1 MFVTSNIN
9 ISNMKKLLAF
19 LALLI
24 FSTSFAGTAKA
35 NGTAKEKPQLVIF
48 ETDMGND
55 IDDALAL
62 DLLYKYMDQGKIK
75 LLAIMTNKE
84 GASSAHFI
92 DIMNTWYGYPKIP
105 IGIVRNGAECK
116 HPNDY
121 TLAVSDMKANGKPAF
136 KTSVKDVTK
145 LPDAEQLYRKILS
158 KQPDHSVVIISVGF
172 STNLARL
179 LDTRPDSY
187 SSLNG
192 RELIK
197 KKVKLF
203 SLMAGNFDQRHL
215 TEYNVVKD
223 IAACAKLFKESPI
236 PIVTS
241 PFELGEAVQYPGKS
255 IENDFG
261 WTTRHPMVEAYKAYA
276 KMPYD
281 RPTWD
286 LTAVLEVLEPG
297 KFMTQSPKGT
307 IVVDEK
313 GHTDF
318 TQEANGLHSYLT
330 ITPEQ
335 GRRIKQFFVETI
347 PQKAKRVKD

>member
-1 MFVTSNIN
+1 
-9 ISNMKKLLAF
+9 MKKLLV
-19 LALLI
+19 LLTMATFAI
-24 FSTSFAGTAKA
+24 VSTHVAKA
-35 NGTAKEKPQLVIF
+35 SSAPGNKPQLVIF

-62 DLLYKYMDQGKIK
+62 DILYKYMDQGKIK

-84 GASSAHFI
+84 GASSARFI
-92 DIMNTWYGYPKIP
+92 DIMNNWYGYPKIP
-105 IGIVRNGAECK
+105 IGIIHNGAECD

-121 TLAVSDMKANGKPAF
+121 TRAVSNMKRNGKPAF
-136 KTSVKDVTK
+136 KTRIKDVTK

-158 KQPDHSVVIISVGF
+158 KQPDHSVTIISVGF

-179 LDTRPDSY
+179 LDTQADTY
-187 SSLNG
+187 SPLNG
-192 RELIK
+192 RELIG
-197 KKVKLF
+197 KKVKRF
-203 SLMAGNFDQRHL
+203 SIMAGNFDQRHL
-215 TEYNVVKD
+215 AEYNVVKD
-223 IAACAKLFKESPI
+223 IAACAKLFRESPV

-241 PFELGEAVQYPGKS
+241 PFELGEAVLYPGNS
-255 IENDFG
+255 IEKDFG
-261 WTTRHPMVEAYKAYA
+261 WTTCHPMVEAYKSYS

-297 KFMTQSPKGT
+297 KYMTQSPKGT
-307 IVVDEK
+307 IVVDEE

-318 TQEANGLHSYLT
+318 TQDPDGRHSYLT

-335 GRRIKQFFVETI
+335 GARIRQFFVSI
-347 PQKAKRVKD
+347 VPQKAKRVKG

>member
-1 MFVTSNIN
+1 
-9 ISNMKKLLAF
+9 MKKTLNI

-24 FSTSFAGTAKA
+24 FATSLFCVTKTTAKTKDNA
-35 NGTAKEKPQLVIF
+35 QLVIF

-75 LLAIMTNKE
+75 LLAVMTNKE
-84 GASSAHFI
+84 GAGSAHFI

-105 IGIVRNGAECK
+105 IGIIRNGAECK

-121 TLAVSDMKANGKPAF
+121 ALAVSNMKINGKPAF
-136 KTSVKDVTK
+136 KTTIKDFTK

-158 KQPDHSVVIISVGF
+158 KQSDHSVVIISVGF

-179 LDTRPDSY
+179 LDTKPDSY
-187 SSLNG
+187 SPLNG
-192 RELIK
+192 RELIE
-197 KKVKLF
+197 KKVKFF

-223 IAACAKLFKESPI
+223 ITACAKLFKESPV

-313 GHTDF
+313 GHTNF

-335 GRRIKQFFVETI
+335 GKRIKQFFVEII
-347 PQKAKRVKD
+347 PQKAKRVKK

>member
-1 MFVTSNIN
+1 
-9 ISNMKKLLAF
+9 MKKLF
-19 LALLI
+19 VLLTVATFAI
-24 FSTSFAGTAKA
+24 VSTCVAKA
-35 NGTAKEKPQLVIF
+35 SAAPGHKPQLVIF

-62 DLLYKYMDQGKIK
+62 DILYKYMDQGKIK

-84 GASSAHFI
+84 ETSSARFI
-92 DIMNTWYGYPKIP
+92 DIMNNWYGYPKIP
-105 IGIVRNGAECK
+105 IGIIHNGAECN

-121 TLAVSDMKANGKPAF
+121 TLAVSNMKRNGKPAF
-136 KTSVKDVTK
+136 KTTIKDVTK
-145 LPDAEQLYRKILS
+145 LPNAEQLYRKILA
-158 KQPDHSVVIISVGF
+158 KQPDHSVTIISTGF

-179 LDTRPDSY
+179 LDTQADSY
-187 SSLNG
+187 SPLNG
-192 RELIK
+192 RELIG

-203 SLMAGNFDQRHL
+203 SIMAGNFDQRHL
-215 TEYNVVKD
+215 AEYNVVKD
-223 IAACAKLFKESPI
+223 IAACAKLFRESPV

-241 PFELGEAVQYPGKS
+241 PFELGEAVLYPGSS

-261 WTTRHPMVEAYKAYA
+261 WTACHPVVEAYKSYS

-297 KFMTQSPKGT
+297 KYMAQSPKGT
-307 IVVDEK
+307 IVVDEE

-318 TQEANGLHSYLT
+318 TPDPNGRHSYLT

-335 GRRIKQFFVETI
+335 GARIKQFFVTTI
-347 PQKAKRVKD
+347 PQKAKRVKN